1 MLPNEGGA
9 NLKAPVGPLAKLF
22 VDDARRLLFQSA
34 VFAGIGQ
41 YPVVDSVSA
50 YGNLSLAFSSEKPD
64 PPTERNLGAEALAF
78 MEKLMPRAAAS
89 DGFNA
94 YVGMLGALY
103 ASDYKAIL
111 IDEPEA
117 FLHPALA
124 RTLGKQIAQQAR
136 DKQVFIATHS
146 ADFLMGAIEAGEN
159 VRIVRLQYQAGVGRA
174 CLLDRDELR
183 AFMNDPLLRS
193 ANVKSG
199 PFARAVVVT
208 EADTD
213 RAFYQE
219 VNTRLLARKDLRG
232 IDGSVFLNAQNK
244 QTVTRIV
251 RLLRRMGVPAAGIV
265 DLDVVADGGEVWA
278 GQIGSIAT
286 PAAQKT
292 ALEAQRITVFEALKA
307 VSTDDKK
314 KNYKTRGG
322 LALLDAG
329 NTEAAR
335 NLLESLGAYGL
346 FVVPQGEVE
355 HWLAG
360 LGVQPAKHS
369 WLRAIFD
376 AMGADAADAA
386 YVQPAAGDVWDFVG
400 AANAW
405 FVDPHRK
412 GMTAAGGA

>member
-1 MLPNEGGA
+1 
-9 NLKAPVGPLAKLF
+9 
-22 VDDARRLLFQSA
+22 
-34 VFAGIGQ
+34 
-41 YPVVDSVSA
+41 VVDSVRA
-50 YGNLSLAFSSEKPD
+50 FGTLSLAFSSERPD
-64 PPTERNLGAEALAF
+64 AAVERSLGDETVAF
-78 MEKLMPRAAAS
+78 FAKTLQREAAS

-146 ADFLMGAIEAGEN
+146 ADFVMGAIEAGET
-159 VRIVRLQYQAGVGRA
+159 VRIIRLQYQAGVGRA
-174 CLLDRDELR
+174 CLLDKEELR

-193 ANVKSG
+193 ANVMSG
-199 PFARAVVVT
+199 LFAKAVVVT

-219 VNTRLLARKDLRG
+219 VNTRLVAQKDPRG

-251 RLLRRMGVPAAGIV
+251 KLLRRMGVPAAGIV
-265 DLDVVADGGEVWA
+265 DLDVLAEGGAVWA
-278 GQIGSIAT
+278 SQLAAIAT
-286 PAAQKT
+286 PTAQKT
-292 ALEAQRITVFEALKA
+292 ALEAQRTTVFEALKA
-307 VSTDDKK
+307 ASTDKEK

-322 LALLDAG
+322 IGLLDAG
-329 NTEAAR
+329 TQEAAG
-335 NLLESLGAYGL
+335 NLLDTLAAYGL
-346 FVVPQGEVE
+346 FVVRQGEVE

-360 LGVQPAKHS
+360 LGVAQGKRT
-369 WLRAIFD
+369 WLHAIFD
-376 AMGADAADAA
+376 AMGADAAGGG
-386 YVQPAAGDVWDFVG
+386 YVQPAQGDVWGFIG
-400 AANAW
+400 TANAW
-405 FVDPHRK
+405 FSDPHRK
-412 GMTAAGGA
+412 GMTAAAGADSGA